1 MLDKF
6 NDLHVLARFFIML
19 IIASGIWYA
28 FDYFVL
34 ASTKAE
40 TAEMTQKRDD
50 LHSSN
55 VQAAIVESRL
65 PEFKAKFEQLKT
77 EYDQTK
83 ELLPENVELSRALE
97 NLQVTARNNKLTIVS
112 FAPTDKD
119 GKGDVTKDFYRM
131 KQISVNLTGNYP
143 NLKNF
148 FAAISE
154 LKRVVNISNLT
165 ISALNEQRE
174 GQTLSATF
182 TLSALYADKQDVN
195 NLKPLPPS
203 KSEPAGAAPAATP
216 APAQPDASPAASPAA
231 PGASPAAPAATPT
244 PQPVS

>member
-6 NDLHVLARFFIML
+6 NDLHWLARFFVML
-19 IIASGIWYA
+19 VIAAGLWYA

-40 TAEMTQKRDD
+40 TAELIQKRED

-65 PEFKAKFEQLKT
+65 PEFKAKFEQLKA
-77 EYDQTK
+77 EYEQTK
-83 ELLPENVELSRALE
+83 ELLPEDVELSRALE
-97 NLQVTARNNKLTIVS
+97 NLQITARNNKLTVVS

-131 KQISVNLTGNYP
+131 KQIAVSLTGNYP

-165 ISALNEQRE
+165 ITALNEQRE
-174 GQTLSATF
+174 GQTLSANF
-182 TLSALYADKQDVN
+182 ILSALYADKQDVN
-195 NLKPLPPS
+195 NLKPLAPL
-203 KSEPAGAAPAATP
+203 KSEPGAAAPAA
-216 APAQPDASPAASPAA
+216 AASPA
-231 PGASPAAPAATPT
+231 PT
-244 PQPVS
+244 AN

>member
-6 NDLHVLARFFIML
+6 NDLHWLARFFVML
-19 IIASGIWYA
+19 VIAAGLWYA

-40 TAEMTQKRDD
+40 TAELIQKRED

-65 PEFKAKFEQLKT
+65 PEFKAKFEQLKA
-77 EYDQTK
+77 EYEQTK
-83 ELLPENVELSRALE
+83 ELLPEDVELSRALE
-97 NLQVTARNNKLTIVS
+97 NLQITARNNKLTVVS

-131 KQISVNLTGNYP
+131 KQIAVSLTGNYP
-143 NLKNF
+143 NLKSF

-165 ISALNEQRE
+165 ITALNEQRE
-174 GQTLSATF
+174 GQTLSANF
-182 TLSALYADKQDVN
+182 ILSALYADKQDVN
-195 NLKPLPPS
+195 NLKPLAPL
-203 KSEPAGAAPAATP
+203 KTEPGAAAPAA
-216 APAQPDASPAASPAA
+216 AASPA
-231 PGASPAAPAATPT
+231 PT
-244 PQPVS
+244 AN